1 MSFISLKRSVFV
13 FGICAVAAGAM
24 VPTSLAAK
32 NKHGDGCPRHLE
44 RRSPEETIN
53 EHIALLNAGK
63 LDEAMCDYAP
73 DAVVILPG
81 QIAEGR
87 DAIRAGLEG
96 IGSLLGGV
104 LPTVTSITTHGSTVL
119 LTLYAY
125 GTPCIIPDGS
135 DTYIVRH
142 GRIVTQTV
150 HDTLYDAP
158 GAVCPVASPLP

>member
-1 MSFISLKRSVFV
+1 MSFISLKRSVSV
-13 FGICAVAAGAM
+13 LGVCVASAWALISTSVSAGG
-24 VPTSLAAK
+24 
-32 NKHGDGCPRHLE
+32 KHGGGCPKHLD

-63 LDEAMCDYAP
+63 LDEAMCDYAA

-119 LTLYAY
+119 LTFYAY

-135 DTYIVRH
+135 DTYIVRR

-158 GAVCPVASPLP
+158 GADCPVASPLP